1 MAAKLAGAGAGR
13 FAISQNAEINVTPF
27 VDVMLVLL
35 IIFMVAAPMATV
47 SIAVDIPVAPP
58 NQPPPP
64 HPPIVLSVQKSGA
77 VFIGDRRTSLENL
90 SADLPAVMRGMGIA
104 GLPQN
109 QRIVLRADAD
119 AIYDQFM
126 GVANALQDGGYH
138 KIDLMTEEIQ

>member
-1 MAAKLAGAGAGR
+1 MAAKLAAADKGR
-13 FAISQNAEINVTPF
+13 WTIQQNAEINVTPF

-47 SIAVDIPVAPP
+47 AIAVDIPIAEP
-58 NQPPPP
+58 NQTPPP

-77 VFIGDRRTSLENL
+77 VFIGDRPTSLPTL
-90 SADLPAVMRGMGIA
+90 AADLPVVMQEMGVS

-119 AIYDQFM
+119 AVYAQFM
-126 GVANALQDGGYH
+126 DVTNALQDGGYH
-138 KIDLMTEEIQ
+138 RIDLMTEEIE

>member
-1 MAAKLAGAGAGR
+1 MAAKLATAGMGR
-13 FAISQNAEINVTPF
+13 FSIQQNAEINVTPF

-47 SIAVDIPVAPP
+47 SIAVDIPIAPQ

-77 VFIGDRRTSLENL
+77 VFIGERRTNLETL
-90 SADLPAVMRGMGIA
+90 AADLPVVMREMGIG

-119 AIYDQFM
+119 TVYEQFM
-126 GVANALQDGGYH
+126 GVANTLQEGGYH